1 MKIAIASG
9 KGGTGKTLISTN
21 LAVLC
26 AEREGRSCYV
36 DCDVEEPNGHIF
48 LKPTIENV
56 EPIGR
61 PVPEVDGDLCNS
73 CGLCGKIC
81 QYKAI
86 VSLGTEA
93 LVFPELCHSCGGCAL
108 ICPTGAITE
117 KEMIVGELREGV
129 SGAVQFIEGRL
140 KISEAQ
146 SPPVIR
152 EVKKR
157 VPSDLTTFVD
167 SPPGTSC
174 PVIESVKGADFVL
187 LVTEPTPFGLNDLKL
202 AVEMVR
208 KLNLPMGVVVN
219 RSDLG
224 YDMAK
229 KFCDD
234 ERLGILM
241 TLPDRR
247 SIAKAYSR
255 GEMLIDVFPEYG
267 KDFSR
272 LLDRLVHREKNK
284 AIRNIVHR
292 MFF

>member
-9 KGGTGKTLISTN
+9 KGGTGKTLIATN

-48 LKPTIENV
+48 LKPTIEKV

-61 PVPEVDGDLCNS
+61 LVPEVDMDLCNF

-93 LVFPELCHSCGGCAL
+93 LVFPELCHSCGGCVL
-108 ICPTGAITE
+108 VCPTGAIRE
-117 KEMIVGELREGV
+117 REMVVGELREGV
-129 SGAVQFIEGRL
+129 SGGVHFIEGRL

-157 VPSDLTTFVD
+157 IPGELIAFVD

-174 PVIESVKGADFVL
+174 PVIESVKNADFVL

-224 YDMAK
+224 YDEAK
-229 KFCDD
+229 KFCDH

-255 GEMLIDVFPEYG
+255 GEMLVEAFPEYR

-272 LLDRLVHREKNK
+272 LLDRIVHMEQKK
-284 AIRNIVHR
+284 GFSHIVHR
-292 MFF
+292 MF